1 MFCGSKKKSYLCTCN
16 NTLSINSSKLN
27 GMKANVTN
35 AAGVY
40 YTSAAQA
47 PQVALVMIQEVMDM
61 GLSSEHWKAWWR
73 DGHGNMVL
81 VTYLPA
87 INEVSMTYQRQ
98 GKRLTKTLKHNL
110 RLS

>member
-1 MFCGSKKKSYLCTCN
+1 
-16 NTLSINSSKLN
+16 
-27 GMKANVTN
+27 MKANVTN

-81 VTYLPA
+81 VSYLPA
-87 INEVSMTYQRQ
+87 INEVSMSYTRHGRQ
-98 GKRLTKTLKHNL
+98 LTRTLKHNL